1 MPLSDGHV
9 HSEWSW
15 DAREGSGDHAG
26 SMVETCDRAV
36 QLGLES
42 VAFTDHLDYTPWEV
56 DLDELDGLDSLKV
69 YVSGSTLTP
78 PPFDVDGYLESI
90 ERCRAEYPAVRIL
103 TGVEF
108 GEPHR
113 NADAAVDI
121 LERGQFERI
130 NGSLH
135 SLQEGDR
142 FYEPVGLFRL
152 KPASEVMRHYLD
164 ELCQMIETSE
174 FDVLSHIQ
182 YATRGWPQHEDPFDL
197 SAFENDFRRALR
209 LLARRGRALEI
220 NTRDAFRPALLT
232 WWREEGG
239 GAITYG
245 SDAHSARVLANRIAK
260 AVATT

>member
-15 DAREGSGDHAG
+15 DAREASGDHAG
-26 SMVETCDRAV
+26 SMVETCARAV

-42 VAFTDHLDYTPWEV
+42 IAFTDHLDFTPWEV
-56 DLDELDGLDSLKV
+56 DLNELDGLDSFKA
-69 YVSGSTLTP
+69 YIIGSTLAP
-78 PPFDVDGYLESI
+78 PQFDVDGYLESVA
-90 ERCRAEYPAVRIL
+90 RCRMAYPAVQIL

-113 NADAAVDI
+113 NADAAADI
-121 LERGQFERI
+121 LKRGQFERI

-135 SLQEGDR
+135 SLREGDR

-152 KPASEVMRHYLD
+152 KPASEVMRQYLD

-182 YATRGWPQHEDPFDL
+182 YATRGWPQHEDPFEL
-197 SAFENDFRRALR
+197 GVFERDFRRALR
-209 LLARRGRALEI
+209 LLAGRGRALEV
-220 NTRDAFRPALLT
+220 NTRDALRPALLT

-239 GAITYG
+239 TGITYG
-245 SDAHSARVLANRIAK
+245 SDAHSAPVLANRFAE
-260 AVATT
+260 AAAAT